1 MKMKSL
7 FVAALLGA
15 SLSAGHA
22 FTLDAVGYEGG
33 ILESNPF
40 SVFVPG
46 YGELV
51 FEAVNGSSLVV
62 NSAYQNDNGFGGP
75 SLSFDENEIIKVTFN
90 GAEPLNVDFDFV
102 GQSAGES
109 FVIEKD
115 LFTPQA
121 FLVSLKGQGDGA
133 GLYAVS
139 WNAVPEP
146 SSAALGIIGTALLA
160 FRRRR

>member
-1 MKMKSL
+1 MKTKTA
-7 FVAALLGA
+7 FVAALLALAPAIG
-15 SLSAGHA
+15 GA

-33 ILESNPF
+33 VLNQNPF

-51 FEAVNGSSLVV
+51 FEAGPDSTLVV
-62 NSAYQNDNGFGGP
+62 DSAYRNDNGFGGP
-75 SLSFDENEIIKVTFN
+75 SLNFDQDESVKITFN
-90 GAEPLNVDFDFV
+90 GPEPLNVDFDFV

-121 FLVSLKGQGDGA
+121 FVVTLKGQGDGA
-133 GLYAVS
+133 GLYAMS
-139 WNAVPEP
+139 WNAIPEP
-146 SSAALGIIGTALLA
+146 SSALLGLLGSLMLVL
-160 FRRRR
+160 RRRR